1 MNVIKLKGAI
11 TTMSTATVNQDANAA
26 ANAAATEK
34 VETELFKQS
43 YSISI
48 PKTMDGVTKVFTNV
62 DGSLNEKAIVYTIR
76 AGLKQIINNRL
87 RQKATAK
94 DEKGN
99 PTFAVTDG
107 VYDAT
112 PLILEAPQRQIL
124 SQRDK
129 LEKNLVASGMPA
141 AVITQMLATF
151 DANVGTAKD
160 EGDSAVDTNEF
171 VVVLGGKD
179 GKQLIMRQ
187 PRSDEDEE

>member
-1 MNVIKLKGAI
+1 
-11 TTMSTATVNQDANAA
+11 MSTATVTQDANAA
-26 ANAAATEK
+26 ANAATTTDK

-48 PKTMDGVTKVFTNV
+48 PKTMDGVTKVFTNP
-62 DGSLNEKAIVYTIR
+62 DGSLNEKAIVYTVR

>member
-1 MNVIKLKGAI
+1 
-11 TTMSTATVNQDANAA
+11 MSTATVNQDANTA

-94 DEKGN
+94 DDKGN
-99 PTFAVTDG
+99 PTFAPVDG

-141 AVITQMLATF
+141 TVITQMLATF

-160 EGDSAVDTNEF
+160 EGDTATDTNEF

-179 GKQLIMRQ
+179 SKQLIMRQ
-187 PRSDEDEE
+187 PRSADEDEE

>member
-1 MNVIKLKGAI
+1 MG
-11 TTMSTATVNQDANAA
+11 TATVTPDATQQAGSV
-26 ANAAATEK
+26 EK
-34 VETELFKQS
+34 QETELFKQS

-48 PKTMDGVTKVFTNV
+48 PKTMDGVTKVFTNA

-94 DEKGN
+94 DDKGN
-99 PTFAVTDG
+99 PAFAPVDG

-160 EGDSAVDTNEF
+160 EGDTAVDTNEF

-179 GKQLIMRQ
+179 NKQLIMRQ
-187 PRSDEDEE
+187 PRSADEDEE